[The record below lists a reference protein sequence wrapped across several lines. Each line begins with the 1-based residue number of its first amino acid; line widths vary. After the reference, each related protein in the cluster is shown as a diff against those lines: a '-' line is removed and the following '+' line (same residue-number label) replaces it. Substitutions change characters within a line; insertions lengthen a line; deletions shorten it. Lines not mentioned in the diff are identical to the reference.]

1 MNNAGTFVFHFLF
14 NTAVAGKINFKCD
27 EEPTEKFYF
36 PNVFYKYSRS
46 DAQLISPMERYLI
59 IGKKYNFE
67 IKTNDFEE
75 LTIKMGRE
83 KIPMIKQGNSFKK
96 EIEISGDYDNVYIYS
111 SDVDCL
117 LWYEVSE
124 E

>member
-1 MNNAGTFVFHFLF
+1 MGT
-14 NTAVAGKINFKCD
+14 INFQCN
-27 EEPTEKFYF
+27 EEPIEKFYY
-36 PNVFYKYSRS
+36 PTIYSTYSQS

-59 IGKKYNFE
+59 RGRKYNFE